1 MVTFDVD
8 GVEEINA
15 KLDKWIK
22 EFSQP
27 KELLKELGK
36 REVKRA
42 KQRFKSK
49 TDPDGKR
56 WRSWDRDTQE
66 ERIREGS
73 ASSGLLVESGAL
85 MNSIDFD
92 VVHNSL
98 FVGTNVDYGQYIQQG
113 TPDMPARPFLGF
125 NQQTLDDASWLI
137 ATVFKGS

>member
-56 WRSWDRDTQE
+56 WRS
-66 ERIREGS
+66 GS
-73 ASSGLLVESGAL
+73 
-85 MNSIDFD
+85 
-92 VVHNSL
+92 
-98 FVGTNVDYGQYIQQG
+98 
-113 TPDMPARPFLGF
+113 
-125 NQQTLDDASWLI
+125 
-137 ATVFKGS
+137 